1 MKKKSIF
8 ALACLFFVSTNTKAQ
23 ENLSFLKGEKT
34 IKVEYNYDNMK
45 VGKKSE
51 ADYCSE
57 KVADYN
63 TKSPGNGDSWLKQ
76 WKNNKE
82 LAYQPKFEGLLN
94 KYLLKTGISAYPT
107 NEDAKYTLILKTV
120 FIEPGFN
127 VGVMKQ
133 NAYITVE
140 ASFVETANKGKVLA
154 KKTFKKMPGTTVFGE
169 DYDVATRVSESYAK
183 AGKETAKWIL
193 NSLK

>member
-1 MKKKSIF
+1 MKKLSIF
-8 ALACLFFVSTNTKAQ
+8 ALASLFLVSTITRAQ

-63 TKSPGNGDSWLKQ
+63 KKSPGSGDSWLKQ
-76 WKNNKE
+76 WKNNRE
-82 LAYQPKFEGLLN
+82 STYQPKFEDLLN
-94 KYLLKTGISAYPT
+94 KYLSKTGISAYPS

-120 FIEPGFN
+120 FTEPGFN
-127 VGVMKQ
+127 VGVMDQ
-133 NAYITVE
+133 SAYITVE
-140 ASFVETANKGKVLA
+140 ASFVETANKDKVLA
-154 KKTFKKMPGTTVFGE
+154 KKTFKKMPGATAFGP
-169 DYDVATRVSESYAK
+169 DWDVATRVSESYAK
-183 AGKETAKWIL
+183 AGKETGKWIL